1 MRAGAR
7 SDGHLWCPDLNAA
20 LNVEA
25 HTTMHN
31 LPTAVVRDQLER
43 STLLNQMGDC
53 ARLMLQQHMPEH
65 YVEIDSR
72 VKAVESLL
80 QSTNSPVVAVVGMGG
95 IGMYQM
101 SRIVVKLK
109 RLNVQEVIC

>member
-1 MRAGAR
+1 MLC
-7 SDGHLWCPDLNAA
+7 SDLNAA
-20 LNVEA
+20 LSAETHSAVFDVQ
-25 HTTMHN
+25 
-31 LPTAVVRDQLER
+31 TAVQQVQHQLQG
-43 STLLNQMGDC
+43 STLMNQMGDC
-53 ARLMLQQHMPEH
+53 ARSMLQQHMPEH

-101 SRIVVKLK
+101 SRIVAKLK
-109 RLNVQEVIC
+109 RLNVQ